1 MQAGDIATWAGVAVT
16 LLISVCAWTDSRRH
30 ARIGQEANEISH
42 MQAEAAERRAS
53 AVEDALA
60 AALRVLGD
68 RAPGPS
74 LELPES
80 WGGRRGEVR
89 WEVRRCGRHR
99 FVLRNVGS
107 DTAFGVRIDPDGL
120 GVSAHNLP
128 QDATVR
134 PDESVQ
140 FVMAAGFGRRLPD
153 EVCVR
158 WDGGGGVQGE
168 LRAQAVAVS
177 VE

>member
-1 MQAGDIATWAGVAVT
+1 MQAGDFATWAGVAVT
-16 LLISVCAWTDSRRH
+16 LLISVCAWTDSRRN

-53 AVEDALA
+53 VVEDALA
-60 AALRVLGD
+60 AALRVLGE
-68 RAPGPS
+68 RAPGLS

-80 WGGRRGEVR
+80 WVGRRGEVR

-120 GVSAHNLP
+120 GVSARNLP

-134 PDESVQ
+134 PDGSVQ

-158 WDGGGGVQGE
+158 WGGGGQAG
-168 LRAQAVAVS
+168 LRAQAVTVS